1 MWKKI
6 LLFLLVAI
14 AVFFAVAVKEV
25 KESEARRN
33 TPTAWFETCNS
44 SESIQVEVLKYP
56 TFLVGSNKIDFLVN
70 SVLVYQTE
78 IANNGGTLTEE
89 HFSLLWSGDDK
100 LDVVLK
106 GREQHDEH
114 IEFRFED
121 GQVWVNGL
129 LVE

>member
-1 MWKKI
+1 MLIIVVI
-6 LLFLLVAI
+6 LCTLFVRQWRI
-14 AVFFAVAVKEV
+14 ED
-25 KESEARRN
+25 ARHNR
-33 TPTAWFETCNS
+33 PILWFEAYNA
-44 SESIQVEVLKYP
+44 SETIYVDAIRYQAYFFGPSKVE
-56 TFLVGSNKIDFLVN
+56 FLIDSKLM
-70 SVLVYQTE
+70 YQTE
-78 IANNGGTLTEE
+78 IFNDGGTLTEE